1 MSSRLADTAAER
13 GMAYVARQ
21 VPVRPHSVNRGPEPQ
36 IDAEASVVDCALGRW
51 TRVGAR
57 TQLSEVAFGDYSYI
71 VSDSSAT
78 YADIGKFCSIARD
91 VRINPGNHPTW
102 RAAQHHFSYRAISY
116 DLADNDDADFFEWRR
131 ADRVVMGHDIW
142 IGHGG
147 GVETDLICPRQK
159 QGAHVVVAAHTA
171 TDGQGHE
178 ALLGGAGD
186 QIKHRATV
194 FVGGVDVQKAQ
205 LVRTCRIIGARGF
218 HWIAR
223 IDEVGKVHALDH
235 TAIGD
240 IKAGDEAG
248 FQHEALIIKTPA
260 RAKPLRLL

>member
-1 MSSRLADTAAER
+1 MNSRLAGTAAER

-21 VPVRPHSVNRGPEPQ
+21 VPARPHSVNRGPEPQ

-142 IGHGG
+142 IGHGATVLA
-147 GVETDLICPRQK
+147 GVTIGT
-159 QGAHVVVAAHTA
+159 GAVVGAGAVVSKDVPPFAVVVGVPARILRFRFEEPLR
-171 TDGQGHE
+171 E
-178 ALLGGAGD
+178 ALLALAWWD
-186 QIKHRATV
+186 W
-194 FVGGVDVQKAQ
+194 DD
-205 LVRTCRIIGARGF
+205 ARLAAALEDF
-218 HWIAR
+218 RRLTAEDFIAR
-223 IDEVGKVHALDH
+223 HG
-235 TAIGD
+235 
-240 IKAGDEAG
+240 
-248 FQHEALIIKTPA
+248 
-260 RAKPLRLL
+260 

>member
-1 MSSRLADTAAER
+1 
-13 GMAYVARQ
+13 MAYVARQ
-21 VPVRPHSVNRGPEPQ
+21 VPARPHSVNRGPEPQ

-57 TQLSEVAFGDYSYI
+57 TQLNEVAFGDYSYI

-142 IGHGG
+142 IGHGATVLA
-147 GVETDLICPRQK
+147 GVTIGTGAVVGAGAVVSTDVPPFAI
-159 QGAHVVVAAHTA
+159 VVGVPARILRFRFEEPLR
-171 TDGQGHE
+171 E
-178 ALLGGAGD
+178 ALLALAWWD
-186 QIKHRATV
+186 W
-194 FVGGVDVQKAQ
+194 DD
-205 LVRTCRIIGARGF
+205 ARLAAALEDF
-218 HWIAR
+218 RRLNAADFIAR
-223 IDEVGKVHALDH
+223 HG
-235 TAIGD
+235 
-240 IKAGDEAG
+240 
-248 FQHEALIIKTPA
+248 
-260 RAKPLRLL
+260 